1 MGELLGTAIPDFAGM
16 LLRSRLVALFASQ
29 APPLTVICA
38 PAGYGKSVLAAQLA
52 RHGEFDVVNWIEL
65 PDLDASGELV
75 LRQVADS
82 LEGEATGG
90 RGHVSEAARSLES
103 VSLDD
108 TFRVRSLLQR
118 YSGSRMLLAIDGVNG
133 LTTPAILESL
143 AQDLGQY
150 TSPGSRV
157 LIACRRIEHGG
168 ELDPGIVWLIEEA
181 DLAFSIS
188 EIQDLIVGAS
198 GAYSELDARRIHAH
212 YSGHPAITRIMMRH
226 GAPASDVRPADL
238 IWQTERIVGRFS
250 ESAIA
255 ALYLAAIL
263 REGHLELLQY
273 CASSCDLAVD
283 WSALHRGVPLLCI
296 TADGERTATF
306 RVHAVLADVVARVS
320 HERLHED
327 DLETIRAV
335 AFERLSEIR
344 DYMGLL
350 SALEH
355 YARESEVAAWC
366 AQDGVLMIRH
376 AGHALVARLLA
387 RLSPITI
394 ASSASLL
401 LLRAHVQRASSSSTA
416 ALESASMAMRISEVE
431 HDEESLV
438 ASVLLI
444 ARLNLDRG
452 VPAESSGLLNGI
464 LQHPVLESN
473 HPARY
478 LADAYLAVTE
488 GRCGRVMEASSRA
501 SALANVVGN
510 LDQGSDEAVFIINAI
525 GAVASECAGDW
536 SVAATT
542 LAGIAHRTDIAP
554 LQRSHIRSNYATA
567 LAELGDV
574 REAGRR
580 VEAVVTEC
588 VELGIDC
595 VLGYAAATWSD
606 LLRVSGEPER
616 GQELH
621 DMAVRSLE
629 RMQDAHGLA
638 TQSLNA
644 ARALRA
650 LGQCEEALS
659 LAKRSEVYLS
669 DFPLAVDVVR
679 LMAQIEIAASQ
690 LALGDVDAAE
700 EGIVQ
705 VISVPLVQDAMGHLL
720 RCDLVLAEIDRRKG
734 AIGKAVNRLKRHKEY
749 ILTGS
754 ANMTLACYIRAF
766 PGLLGLVGVSLGR
779 ALLPSRVLRLLPRE
793 LVGAG
798 LDLAEQ
804 SLPPDKATILR
815 QRYGAAGGDPA
826 PAIDGAGPEAFCNL
840 RMFGRLEVTTSFG
853 AIPEKGWEKRKGRLM
868 LLMLACHPGREMT
881 RDAMVERLWSHM
893 ERERALRNL
902 YVTWSGLRRVL
913 ACGNKDVRVDIFAGS
928 NNDALWLTDLVK
940 SDLDEFQAEL
950 RTLRSARI
958 EGESEVVV
966 ATALRLSEIYRGDL
980 LPIDI
985 YEKWFEEERNRTRR
999 EFCDAMVTGAQAA
1012 FDIEQ
1017 YDTAMAF
1024 LRRASDID
1032 HLRED
1037 IYQLM
1042 MKCQMNSGQRSGA
1055 IDTYNTCRSRLVDD
1069 LGIDPCSET
1078 NRLFQA
1084 VLAMEDDGSTEPP
1097 GGESSD

>member
-1 MGELLGTAIPDFAGM
+1 MGEMLGSAVPDVSGM
-16 LLRSRLVALFASQ
+16 LLRSRLVDLFYGQ
-29 APPLTVICA
+29 APPLTLVCA
-38 PAGYGKSVLAAQLA
+38 AAGYGKSVLVAQLA
-52 RHGEFDVVNWIEL
+52 RQDGFDAVLWVEL
-65 PDLDASGELV
+65 PDIDASGALI
-75 LRQVADS
+75 LRRLADLLDGQPIDDSESVPETVCS
-82 LEGEATGG
+82 LEAVT
-90 RGHVSEAARSLES
+90 
-103 VSLDD
+103 LDD
-108 TFRVRSLLQR
+108 EIRARGALHLRSGLRLLVVV
-118 YSGSRMLLAIDGVNG
+118 DGVNV
-133 LTTPAILESL
+133 LSAPVVLQSL
-143 AQDLGQY
+143 AEDLGHY
-150 TSPGSRV
+150 TSPASRMV
-157 LIACRRIEHGG
+157 VSCRRVEGG
-168 ELDPGIVWLIEEA
+168 SNLNPGTVWVLEEA
-181 DLAFSIS
+181 DLVFSAGEVRALVAGS
-188 EIQDLIVGAS
+188 TAETMGPDAAS
-198 GAYSELDARRIHAH
+198 IHEQ
-212 YSGHPAITRIMMRH
+212 YSGHPAITRIMVRH
-226 GAPASDVRPADL
+226 GAQGADARPRDL
-238 IWQTERIVGRFS
+238 IWQTERLVSRFS
-250 ESAIA
+250 ETELAG
-255 ALYLAAIL
+255 LYLASIL
-263 REGHLELLQY
+263 REGEVGTLQR
-273 CASSCDLAVD
+273 CGAACDLSVD
-283 WSALHRGVPLLCI
+283 WRALSRGMPLLSVS
-296 TADGERTATF
+296 TGDPHVATF
-306 RVHAVLADVVARVS
+306 RVHAVLAEVVTGIAR
-320 HERLHED
+320 ERLGDED
-327 DLETIRAV
+327 RESIRCA
-335 AFERLSEIR
+335 AFERLSRGHDFIR
-344 DYMGLL
+344 LA
-350 SALEH
+350 SALEL
-355 YARESEVAAWC
+355 YGDETEVAEWC
-366 AQDGVLMIRH
+366 VREGLTLIRH
-376 AGHALVARLLA
+376 AGHMVAARLLA
-387 RLSPITI
+387 RLSPMSV
-394 ASSASLL
+394 ASSAPLL
-401 LLRAHVQRASSSSTA
+401 LLRAHVQRASSLSRD
-416 ALESASMAMRISEVE
+416 ALESAAMAMRISEVE
-431 HDEESLV
+431 EDYANLV
-438 ASVLLI
+438 TSVLLI
-444 ARLNLDRG
+444 ARINLDQG
-452 VPAESSGLLNGI
+452 LPAESSGLLEGI
-464 LQHPVLESN
+464 LQHPALKSTCS
-473 HPARY
+473 ARY
-478 LADAYLAVTE
+478 LADAYLAVSE
-488 GRCGRVMEASSRA
+488 GRSGL
-501 SALANVVGN
+501 LAKAEERLAVLSNVVGE
-510 LDQGSDEAVFIINAI
+510 LDQGSDEAVFIRNCI
-525 GAVASECAGDW
+525 GAVSSVCLGDW
-536 SVAATT
+536 CATAAA
-542 LAGIAHRTDIAP
+542 LASAAHRSDIAP
-554 LQRSHIRSNYATA
+554 IQRSHVRSNYATA
-567 LAELGDV
+567 LVELGDI
-574 REAGRR
+574 REAERR
-580 VEAVVTEC
+580 IEAVVSEC
-588 VELGIDC
+588 IELGIDS

-606 LLRVSGEPER
+606 ILRSRGDEAR
-616 GQELH
+616 GQEMHDLAVCALQRTQDLH
-621 DMAVRSLE
+621 GVAGHSINASRVLR
-629 RMQDAHGLA
+629 GL
-638 TQSLNA
+638 
-644 ARALRA
+644 
-650 LGQCEEALS
+650 GEHDEALS
-659 LAKRSEVYLS
+659 LAMSGETLLRGVV
-669 DFPLAVDVVR
+669 PGTDVIR

-804 SLPPDKATILR
+804 SLPPDKATTLR
-815 QRYGAAGGDPA
+815 QRYGAAGGDPT
-826 PAIDGAGPEAFCNL
+826 PATDGAGPEAFCNL

-966 ATALRLSEIYRGDL
+966 ATALRLSDIYRGDL

-1012 FDIEQ
+1012 FDVEQ

-1084 VLAMEDDGSTEPP
+1084 VLAMEDDGSAEPP
-1097 GGESSD
+1097 DGESDD

>member
-1 MGELLGTAIPDFAGM
+1 MGEYLGTAIPDFAGM
-16 LLRSRLVALFASQ
+16 LLRSRLVALFANQ
-29 APPLTVICA
+29 APPFTVICA
-38 PAGYGKSVLAAQLA
+38 SAGYGKTVLATQLA
-52 RHGEFDVVNWIEL
+52 RHGGFDVVIWVEL
-65 PDLDASGELV
+65 PDVDATGELV

-82 LEGEATGG
+82 LEGDAAEGQ
-90 RGHVSEAARSLES
+90 GHVSEAARSLES

-108 TFRVRSLLQR
+108 AIRVRSLLQR

-143 AQDLGQY
+143 AQELGQY

-157 LIACRRIEHGG
+157 LVACRRIEHGG
-168 ELDPGIVWLIEEA
+168 QLDPGIVWLVEET

-188 EIQDLIVGAS
+188 EIRDLIVDAS
-198 GAYSELDARRIHAH
+198 EGDSELDAQRIHAH

-226 GAPASDVRPADL
+226 GAPASDVRPTDL

-250 ESAIA
+250 ETAIA

-263 REGHLELLQY
+263 REGHLETLQH
-273 CASSCDLAVD
+273 CASSCDLTVD
-283 WSALHRGVPLLCI
+283 WKALHRGVPLFCI
-296 TADGERTATF
+296 TADGACAATF
-306 RVHAVLADVVARVS
+306 RVHAVLADVIARVS
-320 HERLHED
+320 HEKLHEED
-327 DLETIRAV
+327 RETIRTV
-335 AFERLSEIR
+335 AFERLSRVR

-350 SALEH
+350 SALEL
-355 YARESEVAAWC
+355 YASESEVAAWC

-376 AGHALVARLLA
+376 AGHAMVARLLA
-387 RLSPITI
+387 RLSPLTI

-401 LLRAHVQRASSSSTA
+401 LLRAHVQRASSSSA
-416 ALESASMAMRISEVE
+416 AAMESASMALRISEVE
-431 HDEESLV
+431 HDEENLV
-438 ASVLLI
+438 ASVLLM

-452 VPAESSGLLNGI
+452 VPAESSGLLSGI

-473 HPARY
+473 HSARY
-478 LADAYLAVTE
+478 LADAYMAVTE
-488 GRCGRVMEASSRA
+488 GRCGKVTEARFRA
-501 SALANVVGN
+501 SELAKVVGS
-510 LDQGSDEAVFIINAI
+510 LDQGSDEAVFIMNSI

-542 LAGIAHRTDIAP
+542 LARIAHRTDIAP

-574 REAGRR
+574 REASRR
-580 VEAVVTEC
+580 IEAVVAEC
-588 VELGIDC
+588 VDLGIDS
-595 VLGYAAATWSD
+595 VLGYAVATWSD
-606 LLRVSGEPER
+606 VLRVSGEPAR

-638 TQSLNA
+638 TQCLNA
-644 ARALRA
+644 SRALRA

-669 DFPLAVDVVR
+669 DFPLAVDVIR

-700 EGIVQ
+700 EGIIRVM
-705 VISVPLVQDAMGHLL
+705 SVPLVQDATGHLL
-720 RCDLVLAEIDRRKG
+720 RCDLVLAEIDRRRG
-734 AIGKAVNRLKRHKEY
+734 AAGKAITRLRRHKEY
-749 ILTGS
+749 MLSGS

-779 ALLPSRVLRLLPRE
+779 ALLPSRILRLLPHE
-793 LVGAG
+793 LVGTG

-804 SLPPDKATILR
+804 DLPADKATILR
-815 QRYGAAGGDPA
+815 RRYGAAGGDPA
-826 PAIDGAGPEAFCNL
+826 PATDGAKPEAFCNL

-928 NNDALWLTDLVK
+928 NNDALWLTDLVR
-940 SDLDEFQAEL
+940 SDLDEFQTEL

-966 ATALRLSEIYRGDL
+966 ATALRLSDIYRGDL

-1012 FDIEQ
+1012 FDIAQ

-1084 VLAMEDDGSTEPP
+1084 VLAMEGDSSTEPP
-1097 GGESSD
+1097 DGESDD